1 MNREC
6 VIYEKNR
13 TYGNRLM
20 SAMSKR
26 AAMRFKVQMFTDRE
40 QFESYIKNNEPDV
53 LLTGEESYY
62 ADIRKLYSGRIIL
75 LMDEYADS
83 NSIKEV
89 YGQDIIG
96 VCRYQSSDTLYKEVI
111 KEGKLLRKKQQASV
125 DTIAVYSPVHA
136 EPKSAFVLNLGKVLG
151 EKCKVLYLNLEEFS
165 GLDEILPDMEKGTLS
180 DAIYYYRQ
188 GKSTAIE
195 KIKETISTAA
205 GFDYIAP
212 VKCAEDISG
221 IEPEEML
228 DFIGCIGKEL
238 AYDVIILDISEA
250 VRDKWKILEN
260 ASRFYMP
267 IKDDYMSARKIAQF
281 ETYYGGTGKEEILD
295 NTVKVRLPEGE
306 GNINPDFWDKLQA
319 GGMYRYV
326 KKLTEQWEAS
336 VGGNK

>member
-20 SAMSKR
+20 SVLSKR
-26 AAMRFKVQMFTDRE
+26 AAMRFRVQMFTDRE

-62 ADIRKLYSGRIIL
+62 GDIKKIYSGRIIV
-75 LMDEYADS
+75 LMEEYADS
-83 NSIKEV
+83 DSIKDI
-89 YGQDIIG
+89 YGQDAIG
-96 VCRYQSSDTLYKEVI
+96 VYRYQSSDLLYKEVI
-111 KEGKLLRKKQQASV
+111 KGGKLIRKKARASV
-125 DTIAVYSPVHA
+125 DTIAVYSPVYA
-136 EPKSAFVLNLGKVLG
+136 EPKSAFVMNLGKVLG
-151 EKCKVLYLNLEEFS
+151 EKYKVLYLNFEEFS

-188 GKSTAIE
+188 GKNTAIE
-195 KIKETISTAA
+195 KIRETISTVA

-221 IEPEEML
+221 IETEEML
-228 DFIGCIGKEL
+228 DFIDCIGREL
-238 AYDVIILDISEA
+238 AYEVIILDISEA
-250 VRDKWKILEN
+250 VRDKWKILE
-260 ASRFYMP
+260 SSGCFYMP
-267 IKDDYMSARKIAQF
+267 IKDDYMSVKKIAQF
-281 ETYYGGTGKEEILD
+281 ETYYGCTGREEILD
-295 NTVKVRLPEGE
+295 NTVKIRLPEGE
-306 GNINPDFWDKLQA
+306 GNINPDFWDKLKA

-326 KKLTEQWEAS
+326 KKLAEQWEAS